1 MLLLDVLVQVLEKN
15 NVDISDELAQS
26 IASEVEVKL
35 EEDDRYSIWSTEAE
49 VLFTEALE
57 NLKTYK
63 NLVEEGSI
71 PKIELK
77 NLIYKIEE
85 LLIKNK

>member
-1 MLLLDVLVQVLEKN
+1 MLLVDILVQVLEKN
-15 NVDISDELAQS
+15 NVDISDELAQA
-26 IASEVEVKL
+26 IASEVEAKL
-35 EEDDRYSIWSTEAE
+35 EEDDRYSIWSTEAKE
-49 VLFTEALE
+49 LFTEALE

-63 NLVEEGSI
+63 NLVEEGST